1 MSRDYVDLK
10 RVCILALDGL
20 EYDLVEEFNLETI
33 KQREYGKIDV
43 STFKDL
49 ATPIIWASFI
59 TGQSPEKHGLD
70 EIVAWRN
77 PVVQKLRRLS
87 IKLGLD
93 RIKGKGKIF
102 ELLGFKHG
110 QFYDILIEEFKN
122 RKVKTFF
129 DIIPNSRA
137 FSVPPY
143 QEWIS
148 NETQRLMKEAIN
160 NPKRVGAFEE
170 HVWKVSERKRKKCLK
185 IVRQHD
191 WKLFM
196 MHFIF
201 TDLLGHFFVGNSAR
215 MFEVYSEAERFV
227 DNVAKILPK
236 KTLLIV
242 VSDHGMKELGE
253 GTFGDHSDH
262 GFYSSNVKLGL
273 VNPKITDFF
282 DLVVRIFKFAA

>member
-1 MSRDYVDLK
+1 MNRDHFDPK
-10 RVCILALDGL
+10 HVCILALDGL

-59 TGQSPEKHGLD
+59 TGQPPEKHGLD

-110 QFYDILIEEFKN
+110 QFYDIMIEEFKN
-122 RKVKTFF
+122 REAKTLF

-143 QEWIS
+143 QVWIS
-148 NETQRLMKEAIN
+148 EETQRLMKEALD
-160 NPKRVGAFEE
+160 NPKRTWLFEE
-170 HVWKVSERKRKKCLK
+170 HVWKVFERKREKCLENIRK
-185 IVRQHD
+185 HD

-196 MHFIF
+196 AHFMF

-227 DNVAKILPK
+227 DDVAKILPK
-236 KTLLIV
+236 ETLLLV
-242 VSDHGMKELGE
+242 VSDHGMKRFGE
-253 GTFGDHSDH
+253 GMFGDHSDH
-262 GFYSSNVKLGL
+262 GFYSSNVELSL

-282 DLVVRIFKFAA
+282 DLVVGI